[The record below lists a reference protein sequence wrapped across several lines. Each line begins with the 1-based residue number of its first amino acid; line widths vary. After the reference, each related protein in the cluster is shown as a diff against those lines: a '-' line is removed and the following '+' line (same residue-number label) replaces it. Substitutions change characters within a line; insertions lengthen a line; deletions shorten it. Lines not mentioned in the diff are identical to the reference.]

1 MNAMSGV
8 RRRLLPVTLTA
19 LGVATVAGGA
29 PVVARSAST
38 ASSQTPA
45 GAGPTTPPPTAP
57 PTRTIAD
64 RADRSR
70 TLSDPA
76 SPASPASPAV
86 PVPWSRERVGRE
98 ALAGLHYDVSRTGF
112 TVAFLPARSGLR
124 GQTLVTARQIQI
136 YVREGETAVGVRRI
150 LAHELGHAVDL
161 SHNTDQDRA
170 RWLARRGASG
180 QAWWPSAQRSD
191 FASGA
196 GDFAEVFARWLVGNG
211 DFRSRLAPAPAPAE
225 VAQLAAGWFGPAHP

>member
-1 MNAMSGV
+1 
-8 RRRLLPVTLTA
+8 VTLTA

-29 PVVARSAST
+29 PLVAHSAST
-38 ASSQTPA
+38 ASPQTPA
-45 GAGPTTPPPTAP
+45 GAGPTAP
-57 PTRTIAD
+57 PATRTTAD

-70 TLSDPA
+70 TLPA
-76 SPASPASPAV
+76 PTSPASSAV
-86 PVPWSRERVGRE
+86 PLPWSRERVGRE
-98 ALAGLHYDVSRTGF
+98 ALAGLPYDVSGTGF

-124 GQTLVTARQIQI
+124 GQTLVAARQIQI

-161 SHNTDQDRA
+161 SRNTDQDRA

-211 DFRSRLAPAPAPAE
+211 DFRSRLAPAPASAE
-225 VAQLAAGWFGPAHP
+225 IAELAAGWFGPRTR